1 MAPRVSRSAPA
12 RAERPLGQDAAWTV
26 KWKVELTRRTLRI
39 PFHTPSHALV
49 AQRALSVDKEQNAQ
63 LVKRQIEVDGSD
75 LVV

>member
-12 RAERPLGQDAAWTV
+12 RTERPLGQDAASIV
-26 KWKVELTRRTLRI
+26 NRKVALTRRTLRI
-39 PFHTPSHALV
+39 PFHTPSHAFV

-63 LVKRQIEVDGSD
+63 LVRRQIEVDGSD